1 VIEKLNQEIDDLAL
15 KTVIKKLEEQDIN
28 YKDIDTISFNELV
41 NKRKEILKKD
51 VKKVGMT
58 TAITIAL
65 TIFSCGI

>member
-1 VIEKLNQEIDDLAL
+1 MIEKLNQEIDDLAL

-51 VKKVGMT
+51 VKKVSMT